1 MNLKEWVTSSKRKGR
16 LSDSSLL
23 SGASIGDSEKSRF
36 VSIWSDAKVLAIWS
50 DNKIKRI

>member
-1 MNLKEWVTSSKRKGR
+1 MNLKEWFTSSKRKGK

-23 SGASIGDSEKSRF
+23 SGASIGDSEKYRF